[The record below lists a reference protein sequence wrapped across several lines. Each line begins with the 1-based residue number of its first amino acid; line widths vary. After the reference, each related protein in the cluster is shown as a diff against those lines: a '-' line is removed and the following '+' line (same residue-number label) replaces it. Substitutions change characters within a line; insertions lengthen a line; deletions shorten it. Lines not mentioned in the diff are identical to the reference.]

1 MIVKVS
7 RYFGEWYD
15 NALKWRLLFMI
26 NMALLSHI
34 IDITKSNIKSKES
47 KFFLQ
52 FSNDPVWSRI
62 FIRKNCFLNVVSKS
76 LRQYYLMINNIFN
89 KCLNFH
95 SKKLY
100 KQISNGIYYLIFWW
114 FDSDIGNHK
123 WFSYLDNWINVDEI
137 QTLDLMRFNSVWTFH
152 LW

>member
-1 MIVKVS
+1 MVNDIIIHS
-7 RYFGEWYD
+7 NEGNYSW
-15 NALKWRLLFMI
+15 LTWHCLLILLTLPNRSLNHKNPNLSCKGSGLIQNI
-26 NMALLSHI
+26 N
-34 IDITKSNIKSKES
+34 
-47 KFFLQ
+47 
-52 FSNDPVWSRI
+52 
-62 FIRKNCFLNVVSKS
+62 RKNCFLNVVSKS
-76 LRQYYLMINNIFN
+76 LRQYYLMIHNIFN